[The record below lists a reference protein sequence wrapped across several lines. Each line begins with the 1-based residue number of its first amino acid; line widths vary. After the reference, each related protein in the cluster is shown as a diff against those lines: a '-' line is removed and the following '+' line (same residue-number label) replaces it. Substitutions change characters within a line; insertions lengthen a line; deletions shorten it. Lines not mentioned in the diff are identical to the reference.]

1 MRRWR
6 RPHHVGKDLVAGAIH
21 GLVSVP
27 DGLASGLLAG
37 VSPVSGLYGYLVGT
51 AVGAVATSSVLMS
64 VQGTGAM
71 AVIIADVGELH
82 HGANPA
88 GALATLGILTGV
100 IMLALGLFRLGSL
113 IRFVPNAVL
122 VGFINAV
129 AINIVLGQFSAF
141 TGYSSDAANRL
152 FRAVAT
158 LLHPQLFDW
167 PTVLIGV
174 LTIALILSLERTPL
188 GPLSLFVA
196 VVATSSLALLPF
208 FDSVQQLNDI
218 AAIPAGLPLPVL
230 PALDLIGVLI
240 VPALSLAFVGLVQG
254 AAISQ
259 SIPNPDG
266 SYPDVSGDFRGQGI
280 ANIAAGFLRGTPV
293 GGSMSATA
301 VVRAAGARS
310 RLANLT
316 AAAVMAI
323 VILLFSGLAGYIAMP
338 ALAALL
344 MLVGARM
351 FKVHAILIVLR
362 TGPTQAVTAIVTFV
376 LTLVIPLQYA
386 VLIGVGLSVI
396 LFVASQANRV
406 RVIRWD
412 FTGGLLPTEEAAP
425 PTLPAGEIV
434 VLNVYGSLF
443 FASAAA
449 LVEQLPTVASDAEG
463 AVVILRLRRKDDLGS
478 TIIQALLRYRAQLH
492 AAGGHLLLAGVGPSL
507 LDQLETSR
515 AIDELDTRNVFLAT
529 RRVGEALEA
538 ALERAHE
545 LIEEKG
551 P

>member
-1 MRRWR
+1 MALRR
-6 RPHHVGKDLVAGAIH
+6 VLKDVVAGAIH

-37 VSPVSGLYGYLVGT
+37 VNPVSGLYGYLVGT
-51 AVGAVATSSVLMS
+51 AAGAIATSSVFMS

-71 AVIIADVGELH
+71 AVIIADVDVLH
-82 HGANPA
+82 SGSDPA

-100 IMLALGLFRLGSL
+100 IMLALGLLRLGSL
-113 IRFVPNAVL
+113 VRFVPNAVL

-129 AINIVLGQFSAF
+129 AINIILGQFSAF
-141 TGYSSDAANRL
+141 TGYTSAAANRL
-152 FRAVAT
+152 FRAVET
-158 LLHPQLFDW
+158 IFHPQSFSW

-174 LTIALILSLERTPL
+174 LTIALIVLLERTPL
-188 GPLSLFVA
+188 GALSLFAA
-196 VVATSSLALLPF
+196 VVAASALCLLPF
-208 FDSVQQLNDI
+208 FDSVELLNDI
-218 AAIPAGLPLPVL
+218 AVIPPGLPMPVL
-230 PALDLIGVLI
+230 PALDVIGVLLI
-240 VPALSLAFVGLVQG
+240 PALSLAFVGLVQG

-266 SYPDVSGDFRGQGI
+266 NFPDVSGDFRGQGI
-280 ANIAAGFLRGTPV
+280 ANIASGFLRGTPV

-301 VVRAAGARS
+301 VVLAAGARS

-316 AAAVMAI
+316 AAVVMAI

-351 FKVHAILIVLR
+351 FKPRAILTVLR
-362 TGPTQAVTAIVTFV
+362 TGPTQAVITLVTFT

-386 VLIGVGLSVI
+386 VLIGVGLSII

-406 RVIRWD
+406 KVVRWS
-412 FTGGLLPTEEAAP
+412 FGGGALPTEETP
-425 PTLPAGEIV
+425 PAVLPAGEIV
-434 VLNVYGSLF
+434 VLNIYGSLF

-449 LVEQLPTVASDAEG
+449 LVEQLPTVPADAG
-463 AVVILRLRRKDDLGS
+463 PAVVIVRLRGKDDLGS
-478 TIIQALLRYRAQLH
+478 TIIQALLRYRAEVR

-507 LDQLETSR
+507 LDQLEKSR
-515 AIDELDTRNVFLAT
+515 ALGEIGSANVFIAT
-529 RRVGEALEA
+529 RRVGESLENALD
-538 ALERAHE
+538 RARE
-545 LIEEKG
+545 LQDENYVG
-551 P
+551 